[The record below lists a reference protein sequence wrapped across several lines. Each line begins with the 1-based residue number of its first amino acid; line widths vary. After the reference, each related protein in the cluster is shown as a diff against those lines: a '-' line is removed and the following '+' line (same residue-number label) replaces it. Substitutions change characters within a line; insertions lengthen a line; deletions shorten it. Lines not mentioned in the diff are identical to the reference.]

1 MTKNIIF
8 RSMEEFN
15 RTYFPIE
22 SSANISDDPEI
33 FGKELAER
41 AVKILRAVFKRLE
54 NICL

>member
-1 MTKNIIF
+1 
-8 RSMEEFN
+8 MEEFN